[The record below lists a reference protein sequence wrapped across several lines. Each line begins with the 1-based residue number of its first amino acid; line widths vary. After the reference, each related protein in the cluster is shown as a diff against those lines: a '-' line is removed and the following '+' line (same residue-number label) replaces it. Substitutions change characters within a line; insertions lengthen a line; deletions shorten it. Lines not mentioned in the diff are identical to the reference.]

1 MPAALEVDMRRLV
14 LEMRMVDKKFAASIR
29 REVRAAVQELGA
41 DHVDRVKSAAISAGL
56 HKAAEGCYVRPNFSI
71 KSAGVRIRINRRISP
86 AASIY
91 ELGNRGDGDD
101 GDGTFT
107 NGTKGVIAKRPFF
120 YKTLKAAE
128 PLDEARMVKA
138 IDIICREAGFR

>member
-1 MPAALEVDMRRLV
+1 
-14 LEMRMVDKKFAASIR
+14 MVDKKFAASIR

-71 KSAGVRIRINRRISP
+71 KSAGVRIRITRRLSP